1 MAGPSATVFFDLD
14 GTLTDPAE
22 GIVRCIEH
30 ALEGMAQPIPDGA
43 VLKSLIGPPLRASF
57 VDLVGEQDADE
68 GVRRYRERFGDV
80 GWAEN
85 RVYDG
90 IPETLKDLAAA
101 GIRLYVA
108 TSKPQVFAERILEH
122 FELAPYFDQIFGSEL
137 DGTRSRKE
145 ELLAYAKSA
154 VGLAGPGI
162 MVGDRRFDVEGALAN
177 QLLPVGV
184 TYGFGSRAELESAG
198 AAALVDEPLNL
209 VPRLLS
215 IR

>member
-57 VDLVGEQDADE
+57 VDLVGDQDADE